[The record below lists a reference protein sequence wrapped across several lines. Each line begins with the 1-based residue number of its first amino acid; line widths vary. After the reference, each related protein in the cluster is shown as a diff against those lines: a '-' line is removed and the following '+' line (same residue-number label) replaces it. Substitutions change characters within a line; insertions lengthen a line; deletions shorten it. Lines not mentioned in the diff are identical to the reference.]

1 MFYHNNNNNSNNNNN
16 NNNSNNNNGGVMFRP
31 ACGAPAFT
39 DHRHSKSLDLCPLI
53 NPYRYQ

>member
-1 MFYHNNNNNSNNNNN
+1 MFYHNNNNN
-16 NNNSNNNNGGVMFRP
+16 NNNSSNNNNNGGVMFRP

>member
-1 MFYHNNNNNSNNNNN
+1 MGAMS
-16 NNNSNNNNGGVMFRP
+16 RP

-39 DHRHSKSLDLCPLI
+39 EDRHFKSPDICTLI